1 MATSAWSDDYEE
13 HNTTDT
19 NAEPFTG
26 QTNVTVSS
34 YGNLF
39 MDAFYNA
46 ADCARLGEGA
56 LQETGYGD
64 EDLTDRTFNFRLK
77 ARPCGPPQPLDLA
90 KLLDIVFS
98 TFFQNYAST
107 NVTIN
112 EGGRVFQHIGATLP
126 AGLPAIVNVSGGGLS
141 SYQNTNV
148 PSYINKTIEAVIH
161 TKVEQLVMS
170 PASVILCL
178 TILVFLAC
186 TTVLVYF
193 PYAAYFKAL
202 PRDVDTLASVI
213 AFVYDSPRLREWIMN
228 NEDLLDGKKSR
239 GRSRGKLAQN
249 AAAKQHGGKYKV
261 VRMGEGDNSADAL
274 DEPTTGLGFF
284 RGDKGIARWGIE
296 LEPVLRGNPGIR
308 TPRLLLMRL
317 SKDF

>member
-1 MATSAWSDDYEE
+1 M
-13 HNTTDT
+13 HN
-19 NAEPFTG
+19 AS
-26 QTNVTVSS
+26 SS

-77 ARPCGPPQPLDLA
+77 GLNVDFMSYAMFSLA
-90 KLLDIVFS
+90 QRDPAALLDPSILQNFSNIVFS

>member
-1 MATSAWSDDYEE
+1 
-13 HNTTDT
+13 
-19 NAEPFTG
+19 
-26 QTNVTVSS
+26 
-34 YGNLF
+34 
-39 MDAFYNA
+39 MDALYNA

-77 ARPCGPPQPLDLA
+77 GLNVDYVSYAMFSLA
-90 KLLDIVFS
+90 QRNPTALLDPSTLQNFSNIVFS

-107 NVTIN
+107 NVTVN
-112 EGGRVFQHIGATLP
+112 EGGRVFQHIGASLP
-126 AGLPAIVNVSGGGLS
+126 AGLPPIVNISGGGLS
-141 SYQNTNV
+141 SYQDTNV

-161 TKVEQLVMS
+161 TKVEQLIMS
-170 PASVILCL
+170 PAAVILCL

-186 TTVLVYF
+186 TTILVYL

-202 PRDVDTLASVI
+202 PRDVDTLASVL

-228 NEDLLDGKKSR
+228 NEDLPDGKKSC
-239 GRSRGKLAQN
+239 GRFHGKLAQN
-249 AAAKQHGGKYKV
+249 PAAEQHGGKYKV
-261 VRMGEGDNSADAL
+261 VRMGEGDSSADAL

-296 LEPVLRGNPGIR
+296 LEPVLRGNPGHSY
-308 TPRLLLMRL
+308 TALAVNETE
-317 SKDF
+317 